1 MSASAPLSVEVT
13 RGAIVES
20 RHLVHV
26 VAVDGGG
33 RIIRQWGDGEQ
44 AVFPRSAIKMIQALP
59 LIETGAADA
68 YGLTSME
75 LALACASHSGEPK
88 HVSTVTAWLERIGLD
103 HTALECGSHWPTNEE
118 ATRGMAAR
126 GETPCALHNNCSGK
140 HTSMLTHA
148 RHLKED
154 PKGYIGIGH
163 GVQRRVAAAIG
174 DLTGVNMAGIP
185 VGIDGCAIP
194 TFALPLRA
202 FAHGL
207 ARMASGSG
215 LSADRAEA
223 AKRLLAA
230 MGTHPDMVAGT
241 GRFDTTFMAAIKGRI
256 TTKGGAEG
264 VWAAALPDHGIG
276 IALKSTDGT
285 GRAGEIALIEALK
298 TLDLL
303 RPEEVDAIAPLAR
316 PTLRNRNGMAVGE
329 IRPGAPAF

>member
-33 RIIRQWGDGEQ
+33 RVIRQWGDGEQ

-68 YGLTSME
+68 YGLAPDE

-88 HVSTVTAWLERIGLD
+88 HVSAVAKWLERIGLD

-126 GETPCALHNNCSGK
+126 GETPSALHNNCSGK
-140 HTSMLTHA
+140 HTSMLTHC
-148 RHLKED
+148 RHLQED
-154 PKGYIGIGH
+154 TKGYVRAEH
-163 GVQRRVAAAIG
+163 AVQRRVAAAIG
-174 DLTGVNMAGIP
+174 DLTGVRMQDAP

-207 ARMASGSG
+207 ARMATGAG
-215 LSADRAEA
+215 LSADRATA
-223 AKRLLAA
+223 ARRLLSAMAA
-230 MGTHPDMVAGT
+230 HPDMVAGT
-241 GRFDTTFMAAIKGRI
+241 GRFDTVFMAAMKGRF

-276 IALKSTDGT
+276 IALKTADGT
-285 GRAGEIALIEALK
+285 GRAGEIALIEALRA
-298 TLDLL
+298 LDLL
-303 RPEEVDAIAPLAR
+303 RPEESDAVAGLAR

-329 IRPGAPAF
+329 IRPGAPVF

>member
-1 MSASAPLSVEVT
+1 MPDPAPLSVEVT
-13 RGAIVES
+13 RGPMVES

-26 VAVDGGG
+26 VAVDGDG
-33 RIIRQWGDGEQ
+33 RILRQWGHAEEP
-44 AVFPRSAIKMIQALP
+44 VFPRSAIKMIQALP

-68 YGLTSME
+68 YGLSPKE

-88 HVSTVTAWLERIGLD
+88 HVSTAAAWLERIGLD

-118 ATRGMAAR
+118 ATRGMAVR
-126 GETPCALHNNCSGK
+126 GETPSALHNNCSGK
-140 HTSMLTHA
+140 HTSMLSHA

-154 PKGYIGIGH
+154 PRGYIGIDH
-163 GVQRRVAAAIG
+163 GVQRRVSAAIG
-174 DLTGVNMAGIP
+174 ELTGTDMARVP

-194 TFALPLRA
+194 TFALPLKA

-207 ARMASGSG
+207 ARMASGKG
-215 LSADRAEA
+215 LPTDRARA
-223 AKRLLAA
+223 ARRLLAA
-230 MGTHPDMVAGT
+230 MGAHPDMVAGT
-241 GRFDTTFMAAIKGRI
+241 GRFDTTFMGAIKGRI

-276 IALKSTDGT
+276 IALKTVDGT

-303 RPEEVDAIAPLAR
+303 RPDEVDAVAALAR
-316 PTLRNRNGMAVGE
+316 PAIRNRNGTVVGE
-329 IRPGAPAF
+329 IRPGRPDF

>member
-1 MSASAPLSVEVT
+1 MPDTAPLSVEVT
-13 RGAIVES
+13 RGPIVES

-26 VAVDGGG
+26 VAVDADG
-33 RIIRQWGDGEQ
+33 RIIRQWGHAEE
-44 AVFPRSAIKMIQALP
+44 AVYPRSANKMIQALP
-59 LIETGAADA
+59 LIESGAADA
-68 YGLTSME
+68 YGLEPRE

-103 HTALECGSHWPTNEE
+103 HTALECGSHWPSNEE

-126 GETPCALHNNCSGK
+126 GEIPSALHNNCSGK
-140 HTSMLTHA
+140 HTSMLSHA

-154 PKGYIGIGH
+154 TKGYIGIEH

-174 DLTGVNMAGIP
+174 EVTGIDMKNVP

-194 TFALPLRA
+194 TFAIPLKA

-207 ARMASGSG
+207 ARMASGKG
-215 LSADRAEA
+215 LSTDRATA
-223 AKRLLAA
+223 AKRLLSA
-230 MGTHPDMVAGT
+230 MGAHPDMVAGT
-241 GRFDTTFMAAIKGRI
+241 GRFDTTFMGAVKGRI
-256 TTKGGAEG
+256 ATKGGAEG

-276 IALKSTDGT
+276 IALKTVDGI
-285 GRAGEIALIEALK
+285 GRSGEIALIEALK

-303 RPEEVDAIAPLAR
+303 RPEEVDAVAAIAR
-316 PTLRNRNGMAVGE
+316 PAIRNRNGMVVGE